1 MRGAI
6 RRLALLAALLAASC
20 AGGGDSRETETTPPA
35 GSQQLPN
42 PAGYVALTF
51 DDGPDPELTP
61 QLLDVL
67 QVYNAPATFFVEGAN
82 VHAYPAIV
90 EREADEEH
98 GVGNH
103 SYDHANLLGLSNE
116 QVRRQ
121 IRGTTEELEQIGIE
135 PVLFRPPYGAHDAR
149 IDAIVEEEGL
159 TLTLWS
165 YSADP
170 RDWDTPDGE
179 GKPAAEVCEAVV
191 EKARARDL
199 ILLHDRLTGTVEAVS
214 CIIRGLRARGLEP
227 GRVVRSGKP
236 SEQNDGSL
244 VTVVP

>member
-1 MRGAI
+1 MRNAI
-6 RRLALLAALLAASC
+6 RRLALLAAVLAAGC
-20 AGGGDSRETETTPPA
+20 AGGGDSGETETLPAA
-35 GSQQLPN
+35 GSQQLPA

-61 QLLDVL
+61 RLLDVL
-67 QVYNAPATFFVEGAN
+67 EEYNAPATFFVEGAKI
-82 VHAYPAIV
+82 HAYPEIV
-90 EREADEEH
+90 RREADEEH
-98 GVGNH
+98 VVGNH
-103 SYDHANLLGLSNE
+103 TYDHANLLSLSDE
-116 QVRRQ
+116 EAWRQ
-121 IRGTTEELEQIGIE
+121 IRGTTEELEQIGVVPE
-135 PVLFRPPYGAHDAR
+135 LFRPPYGAHDDR
-149 IDAIVEEEGL
+149 IDAIVADEGL

-170 RDWDTPDGE
+170 RDWEAPGGE

-191 EKARARDL
+191 EKAQDGDL
-199 ILLHDRLTGTVEAVS
+199 ILLHDRLAGTVEAVP
-214 CIIRGLRARGLEP
+214 CIIRGLRERGLEP

>member
-1 MRGAI
+1 MRNAI
-6 RRLALLAALLAASC
+6 PRLALLAVLLAAGC
-20 AGGGDSRETETTPPA
+20 AGGGDPSETETAPPA

-42 PAGYVALTF
+42 PDGYVALTF

-67 QVYNAPATFFVEGAN
+67 RAYDAPATFFVEGAN
-82 VHAYPAIV
+82 VAAYPEIV
-90 EREADEEH
+90 RREVDEEH
-98 GVGNH
+98 EVGNH
-103 SYDHANLLGLSNE
+103 TYDHANLLGLSDE
-116 QVRRQ
+116 QVWRQ
-121 IRGTTEELEQIGIE
+121 IRGTSEELEQIGIE

-149 IDAIVEEEGL
+149 IDAIVADEGL

-170 RDWDTPDGE
+170 RDWEAPGDE

-191 EKARARDL
+191 EKARDGDL
-199 ILLHDRLTGTVEAVS
+199 ILLHDRLAGTVAAVP

-236 SEQNDGSL
+236 SAQNDGSL
-244 VTVVP
+244 VTIVP

>member
-1 MRGAI
+1 MRQRFA
-6 RRLALLAALLAASC
+6 
-20 AGGGDSRETETTPPA
+20 TA

-82 VHAYPAIV
+82 VHAYPEIV

-98 GVGNH
+98 RRQP
-103 SYDHANLLGLSNE
+103 LLRPREPAQPERRAGLAPDPGDDRGAGGDRHRAGAVPPA
-116 QVRRQ
+116 VRRPRRPHRRHR
-121 IRGTTEELEQIGIE
+121 RGG
-135 PVLFRPPYGAHDAR
+135 
-149 IDAIVEEEGL
+149 GL

-179 GKPAAEVCEAVV
+179 GKPAAEVCETVV
-191 EKARARDL
+191 ETARAGDL
-199 ILLHDRLTGTVEAVS
+199 ILLHDRLAGTVQAVP
-214 CIIRGLRARGLEP
+214 CIIRGLRERRLEP
-227 GRVVRSGKP
+227 GRVVRSC
-236 SEQNDGSL
+236 
-244 VTVVP
+244 